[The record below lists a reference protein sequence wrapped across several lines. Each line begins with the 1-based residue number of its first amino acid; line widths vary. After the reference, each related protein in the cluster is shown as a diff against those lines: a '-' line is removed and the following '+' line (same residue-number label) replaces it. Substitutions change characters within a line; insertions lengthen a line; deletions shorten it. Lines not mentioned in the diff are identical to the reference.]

1 MNIADGEPELRRTQ
15 EEISHLGAVLEGR
28 VEDQEIGDVEEGV
41 VFNDDDDGDNGGV
54 MYANGYH
61 GNGASYVVVAD
72 TAASMVLCLHRARS
86 ANGTLLAQ
94 QNLFDKHT
102 KTGIRPWT

>member
-41 VFNDDDDGDNGGV
+41 VFNDDDDGGGGGDGDNDGE

-72 TAASMVLCLHRARS
+72 TAASMALCLHRCS
-86 ANGTLLAQ
+86 
-94 QNLFDKHT
+94 FS
-102 KTGIRPWT
+102 